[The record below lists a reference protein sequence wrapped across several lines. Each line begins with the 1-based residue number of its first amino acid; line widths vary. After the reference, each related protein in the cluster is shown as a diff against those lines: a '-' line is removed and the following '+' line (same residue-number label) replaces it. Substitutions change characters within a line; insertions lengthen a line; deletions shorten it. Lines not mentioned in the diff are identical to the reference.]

1 MQFVKLRLSGFKS
14 FVEPTEFA
22 IEPGLTG
29 IVGPNG
35 CGKSNLV
42 EALRWVMGENRVKA
56 LRGGEMDDVIF
67 AGTSS
72 RPARNVAE
80 VALLVE
86 NPLHKAPAAYNDMAD
101 FDVVRRIEREKGSAY
116 RIGGREVRARDVQ
129 LFFQDVGSGAHS
141 PSLVSQ
147 GRIGAIIQAKPTER
161 RQILEEAAG
170 ITGLHSRR
178 HEAELKL
185 KAAEQNLARLDD
197 VLTTLG
203 VQLEGLKKQARQ
215 AARYRNMSD
224 LVRRAEAILFHLRWQ
239 QQIADTQAAA
249 EKLAAAEALVID
261 ITTRAAAAS
270 TVLAEAQAT
279 LPDLRQHE
287 QEAAAALTRLEVAG
301 EQLADEE
308 RRTLA
313 QIAQLDVLLE
323 QLTRDKQRE
332 ENLLADTQNARTRLE
347 TELGELAEADTRAD
361 GEAAALGDEI
371 ASQRD
376 TVETRDAALARA
388 TEAVAKAESERAAL
402 QREIGDAQARLARI
416 GERLAAQEADK
427 AKLEAQLAGSDE
439 KRAAFDAR
447 LAEAEAQL
455 AAAMSAAEDAEGA
468 RRAAQEEE
476 FAAREALR
484 EADQTFSKLDGE
496 RQGIARAVGAI
507 TKNAGPF
514 APVMDAL
521 KVAPGFET
529 ALGTGLGDDLSA
541 GLDAAAPRQ
550 WRVLDIAGNP
560 PPLPVG
566 AVALASYVEAPAAL
580 ARRLSLIGVVANEAE
595 GAALAAQLAQGQ
607 RLVTKEGALWRW
619 DGFVQAAGAPS
630 QAAELLT
637 MRNRLAALEDECTR
651 AREIAD
657 GARTRYGA
665 AQAAAKT
672 AETADQQA
680 RQQTR
685 SAGNAIEAARGDIAR
700 LTRETEAESTKLG
713 LLGAEIARIL
723 ADRQEL
729 DARRAGAQERFD
741 AIPDPAQARAQLA
754 EDRQALS
761 QARQLLAER
770 ETASQRLA
778 RERENRAR
786 RRLSIGNEQ
795 QAWESRADSAQ
806 RQIATLV
813 ERHELAESERL
824 DLAERPAKI
833 AADRASLAD
842 KTQEMAQLRRNAAD
856 QLAAAET
863 AVRDAERALKAV
875 EASLVE
881 AREDRVR
888 GQAHS
893 EQQTQAQ
900 EQLALTIRERLDCA
914 PEETLAAGMVEAD
927 EDLPAIGDIERRLER
942 LVKERD
948 NMGPV
953 NLRAE
958 QEAEEVEAQ
967 ITGMTNE
974 KDDLV
979 QAIGKLRQGI
989 GSLNKEARE
998 RLREAFTKVDG
1009 HFQDLFQRLFGGG
1022 RAHLT
1027 LSPVMGADG
1036 QVNDDPLEAG
1046 LDVMASPP
1054 GKKLQSLT
1062 LLSGGE
1068 QAMTALALLFAVF
1081 LTNPAPICV
1090 MDEVDA
1096 PLDDANVDRFCKLL
1110 DEIGRSSGVRFI
1122 VVTHHRL
1129 TMSKM
1134 DRLFGVTMAERG
1146 ISTLVSVDL
1155 RSAERLRATA

>member
-72 RPARNVAE
+72 RPSRNVAE
-80 VALLVE
+80 VALLVDNGE
-86 NPLHKAPAAYNDMAD
+86 RRAPAAYNEMAD
-101 FDVVRRIEREKGSAY
+101 FDVVRRIERDKGSAY

-197 VLTTLG
+197 VLTTLAA
-203 VQLEGLKKQARQ
+203 QLDGLKKQARQ

-224 LVRRAEAILFHLRWQ
+224 LVRRAEAILFHLRWVRQ
-239 QQIADTQAAA
+239 QEDGTAAA
-249 EKLAAAEALVID
+249 ARLAAAEALVVD

-270 TVLAEAQAT
+270 TVLAEAQAL
-279 LPDLRQHE
+279 LPDLRRGE
-287 QEAAAALTRLEVAG
+287 AEAAAALTRLQVAG
-301 EQLADEE
+301 EQLAAEE
-308 RRTLA
+308 RRVA
-313 QIAQLDVLLE
+313 GQIEALDRQLE
-323 QLTRDKQRE
+323 QVARDKARE
-332 ENLLADTQNARTRLE
+332 ETLRADAAAAREKLAAE
-347 TELGELAEADTRAD
+347 IEELAAHDLRATEEEAGLAT
-361 GEAAALGDEI
+361 EI
-371 ASQRD
+371 GSRRD
-376 TVETRDAALARA
+376 AVETLDAELARA

-402 QREIGDAQARLARI
+402 QRETADLAQRLARLA
-416 GERLAAQEADK
+416 ERHARLDADK
-427 AKLEAQLAGSDE
+427 AGLEAQLAGADE
-439 KRAAFDAR
+439 TRLAAESR
-447 LAEAEAQL
+447 LAEAD
-455 AAAMSAAEDAEGA
+455 AAMNAALSAAEDAEGA

-484 EADQTFSKLDGE
+484 EADQEFSTLDGE
-496 RQGIARAVGAI
+496 RQGIARALAALSAD
-507 TKNAGPF
+507 AGPH

-521 KVAPGFET
+521 RVTPGYEA
-529 ALGTGLGDDLSA
+529 ALGAGLGDDLAAS
-541 GLDAAAPRQ
+541 LDAGAARN
-550 WRVLDIAGNP
+550 WRSLDIAGFP

-566 AVALASYVEAPAAL
+566 ARALSEFVQAPAAL
-580 ARRLSLIGVVANEAE
+580 ARRLSQIGVVDDAAAAE
-595 GAALAAQLAQGQ
+595 ALAPQLAQGQ
-607 RLVTKEGALWRW
+607 RVVTRDGALWRW
-619 DGFVQAAGAPS
+619 DGYAQRAGTAS

-637 MRNRLAALEDECTR
+637 MRNRLEALEADTRR
-651 AREIAD
+651 AREIAA
-657 GARTRYGA
+657 GARTRHSA
-665 AQAAAKT
+665 AQAAGKAAEAADQAARQAGRT
-672 AETADQQA
+672 ATAAVETA
-680 RQQTR
+680 
-685 SAGNAIEAARGDIAR
+685 RGEIVR
-700 LTRETEAESTKLG
+700 LQRATEAESAKLG
-713 LLGAEIARIL
+713 LVAEEVARNEADTAEIETRRI
-723 ADRQEL
+723 AAET
-729 DARRAGAQERFD
+729 RFSE
-741 AIPDPAQARAQLA
+741 IEDPAAARAKLA
-754 EDRQALS
+754 TDRQALS
-761 QARQLLAER
+761 QARQDLAER
-770 ETASQRLA
+770 EAASARLA
-778 RERENRAR
+778 RERDGRTRRRHAIAGETHAWDERADAAR
-786 RRLSIGNEQ
+786 RQIETLDE
-795 QAWESRADSAQ
+795 RAA
-806 RQIATLV
+806 IAAE
-813 ERHELAESERL
+813 ERAGLAGRPAEIA
-824 DLAERPAKI
+824 AEREALLGKAHEMEAVRRQ
-833 AADRASLAD
+833 AADD
-842 KTQEMAQLRRNAAD
+842 
-856 QLAAAET
+856 LAAAEN
-863 AVRDAERALKAV
+863 AVREAERALKAV
-875 EASLVE
+875 EAALVE
-881 AREDRVR
+881 AREERVR
-888 GQAHS
+888 CEAHVEQAEAAS
-893 EQQTQAQ
+893 V
-900 EQLALTIRERLDCA
+900 QLAATIRERLDCE
-914 PEETLAAGMVEAD
+914 PDGCLAAGMVDPGD
-927 EDLPAIGDIERRLER
+927 ELPAIEDVERRLDR

-958 QEAEEVEAQ
+958 QEAEEVEVQ
-967 ITGMTNE
+967 IAGMTAE

-979 QAIGKLRQGI
+979 AAIAKLRQGI
-989 GSLNKEARE
+989 NSLNKEARE
-998 RLREAFTKVDG
+998 RLREAFTKVDQ
-1009 HFQDLFQRLFGGG
+1009 HFQDLFARLFGGG

-1027 LSPVMGADG
+1027 LSPVMGPDG

-1096 PLDDANVDRFCKLL
+1096 PLDDANVDRFCRLL

-1129 TMSKM
+1129 TMAKM

-1146 ISTLVSVDL
+1146 VSTLVSVDL
-1155 RSAERLRATA
+1155 RNAEKLRATA

>member
-67 AGTSS
+67 AGTTS

-80 VALLVE
+80 VGLFVE
-86 NPLHKAPAAYNDMAD
+86 NPEHKAPAAYNDMSD

-197 VLTTLG
+197 VLTTLAT
-203 VQLEGLKKQARQ
+203 QLDGLKKQARQ

-224 LVRRAEAILFHLRWQ
+224 LVRRAEAILFHLRWEKQ
-239 QQIADTQAAA
+239 QADSAAA
-249 EKLAAAEALVID
+249 SEKLAAAEALVIE
-261 ITTRAAAAS
+261 ITTKAAAAS
-270 TVLAEAQAT
+270 TVVAEAQAL
-279 LPDLRQHE
+279 LPDLRRHE
-287 QEAAAALTRLEVAG
+287 AEAAAALTRLQVAG
-301 EQLADEE
+301 EQLAEEE
-308 RRTLA
+308 RRIVA
-313 QIAQLDVLLE
+313 QIEALDARLE
-323 QLTRDKQRE
+323 QLARDKARE
-332 ENLLADTQNARTRLE
+332 ESLLADAHAAREKLAA
-347 TELGELAEADTRAD
+347 ELAELAEHDVRAAEE
-361 GEAAALGDEI
+361 EAGLATDIEARRNE
-371 ASQRD
+371 
-376 TVETRDAALARA
+376 VENLDAELARA

-402 QREIGDAQARLARI
+402 QRETGDLAGRLARLADR
-416 GERLAAQEADK
+416 RTSLEADK
-427 AKLEAQLAGSDE
+427 AGLEAQLAGSDE
-439 KRAAFDAR
+439 KRLAAEAR
-447 LAEAEAQL
+447 LAEAD
-455 AAAMSAAEDAEGA
+455 AAMNAAISAAEDAEGA

-476 FAAREALR
+476 FASREALR
-484 EADQTFSKLDGE
+484 EADQEFAKLDGE
-496 RQGIARAVGAI
+496 RQGIARALAAL
-507 TKNAGPF
+507 TKNAGPH

-521 KVAPGFET
+521 RVAAGYEA
-529 ALGTGLGDDLSA
+529 ALGAGLGDDLAAS
-541 GLDAAAPRQ
+541 LDGEAPRN
-550 WRVLDIAGNP
+550 WRTLDIAGNP

-566 AVALASYVEAPAAL
+566 ATALSEFVQAPDAL
-580 ARRLSLIGVVANEAE
+580 ARRLSQIGIVADAATAE
-595 GAALAAQLAQGQ
+595 ALAPQLAQGQ
-607 RLVTKEGALWRW
+607 RLVTREGGLWRW
-619 DGFVQAAGAPS
+619 DGFAQRAGAAS

-637 MRNRLAALEDECTR
+637 MRNRLEALDADLIR
-651 AREIAD
+651 AREIAE
-657 GARTRYGA
+657 GARTRHGIAREAGKA
-665 AQAAAKT
+665 AEAADQAA
-672 AETADQQA
+672 
-680 RQQTR
+680 RQTTR
-685 SAGNAIEAARGDIAR
+685 GATSAVEAARGEIVRIA
-700 LTRETEAESTKLG
+700 RETENESAKLA
-713 LLGAEIARIL
+713 LLAGEIGRNET
-723 ADRQEL
+723 DRAEL
-729 DARRAGAQERFD
+729 DARRVAAETRF
-741 AIPDPAQARAQLA
+741 AEIEDPASARAKLA
-754 EDRQALS
+754 EDRQSLS
-761 QARQLLAER
+761 AARQALAER
-770 ETASQRLA
+770 EAASARLL
-778 RERENRAR
+778 RERDGRER
-786 RRLSIGNEQ
+786 RRHTIGNETE
-795 QAWESRADSAQ
+795 AWTNRADSAQ

-813 ERHELAESERL
+813 ERAELTASEREEMAGRPAEIA
-824 DLAERPAKI
+824 AEREA
-833 AADRASLAD
+833 LLT
-842 KTQEMAQLRRNAAD
+842 KTQEMEAIRRKAAD
-856 QLAAAET
+856 DLAAAES
-863 AVRDAERALKAV
+863 AVREADRALKAV
-875 EASLVE
+875 EATLVE

-888 GQAHS
+888 EQGHI
-893 EQQTQAQ
+893 EQQTAAGELLVQ
-900 EQLALTIRERLDCA
+900 TIRERLDCA
-914 PEETLAAGMVEAD
+914 PDGCLAAGMVDPAD
-927 EDLPAIGDIERRLER
+927 ELPAMEDIERRLER

-967 ITGMTNE
+967 ITGMTTE

-979 QAIGKLRQGI
+979 AAIAKLRQGI
-989 GSLNKEARE
+989 SSLNKEARE
-998 RLREAFTKVDG
+998 RLRDAFAKVDQ

-1027 LSPVMGADG
+1027 LSPVMGPDG

-1129 TMSKM
+1129 TMAKM

-1146 ISTLVSVDL
+1146 VSTLVSVDL
-1155 RSAERLRATA
+1155 RNAEKLRATA

>member
-67 AGTSS
+67 AGTTS

-80 VALLVE
+80 VSLLVE
-86 NPLHKAPAAYNDMAD
+86 NKENNAPAAYNDMAD

-116 RIGGREVRARDVQ
+116 RIGGRDVRARDVQ
-129 LFFQDVGSGAHS
+129 LFFQDIGSGAHS

-203 VQLEGLKKQARQ
+203 AQLDGLKKQARQ

-224 LVRRAEAILFHLRWQ
+224 LVRRAEAILFHLRWEKQ
-239 QQIADTQAAA
+239 KADMEAAQGR
-249 EKLAAAEALVID
+249 LAAAEALVVD

-270 TVLAEAQAT
+270 TVLAEAQAI
-279 LPDLRQHE
+279 LPDLRRDE
-287 QEAAAALTRLEVAG
+287 AEAAAALTRLQVAG

-308 RRTLA
+308 RRVIGQIEALDARLA
-313 QIAQLDVLLE
+313 QLAA
-323 QLTRDKQRE
+323 DKARE
-332 ENLLADTQNARTRLE
+332 ETMLADTEAARARLAAE
-347 TELGELAEADTRAD
+347 IEELAAHDARATEEEAGLAADIEERRAQVDT
-361 GEAAALGDEI
+361 L
-371 ASQRD
+371 
-376 TVETRDAALARA
+376 DAELARA

-402 QREIGDAQARLARI
+402 QREIGDLAGRLQRLADR
-416 GERLAAQEADK
+416 RASVEADK
-427 AKLEAQLAGSDE
+427 AALEAHLAGSDE
-439 KRAAFDAR
+439 KRIA
-447 LAEAEAQL
+447 AEAKL
-455 AAAMSAAEDAEGA
+455 ADADAALNAALSAAEEAEGA

-484 EADQTFSKLDGE
+484 DADQTHSTLEGE
-496 RQGIARAVGAI
+496 RQGISRAVAAL
-507 TKNAGPF
+507 TKNAGPH

-521 KVAPGFET
+521 RVTPGYET
-529 ALGTGLGDDLSA
+529 ALGAALGEDLSA
-541 GLDAAAPRQ
+541 SLDGEAARSWKQ
-550 WRVLDIAGNP
+550 LDIAGNP
-560 PPLPVG
+560 PALPLG
-566 AVALASYVEAPAAL
+566 AVPLSDFVQAPEAL
-580 ARRLSLIGVVANEAE
+580 ARRLTQIGVVESLAAAE
-595 GAALAAQLAQGQ
+595 ALAPQLAQGQ
-607 RLVTKEGALWRW
+607 RLVTREGALWRW
-619 DGFVQAAGAPS
+619 DGFAQRAGAAS

-637 MRNRLAALEDECTR
+637 MRNRLETLDAELVR
-651 AREIAD
+651 AREIAE
-657 GARTRYGA
+657 GARTRFGA
-665 AQAAAKT
+665 SQGANRAAEAHDN
-672 AETADQQA
+672 AA
-680 RQQTR
+680 RQATR
-685 SAGNAIEAARGDIAR
+685 AANTAVEAARGEIVRIA
-700 LTRETEAESTKLG
+700 RETEAENAKLA
-713 LLGAEIARIL
+713 LIADEIGRL
-723 ADRQEL
+723 EADRAEH
-729 DARRAGAQERFD
+729 DERRAAAEARF
-741 AIPDPAQARAQLA
+741 AGIEDPAQARAKLA

-761 QARQLLAER
+761 QARQALAER
-770 ETASQRLA
+770 EAASARLG
-778 RERENRAR
+778 RERDGRER
-786 RRLSIGNEQ
+786 RRHAIAGETQGWEQ
-795 QAWESRADSAQ
+795 RADSAR
-806 RQIATLV
+806 RQIASLE
-813 ERHELAESERL
+813 ERRELAESEREEL
-824 DLAERPAKI
+824 AGRPAAIAAEREALLTKTQEVDAI
-833 AADRASLAD
+833 RRAAADRLA
-842 KTQEMAQLRRNAAD
+842 E
-856 QLAAAET
+856 AEN
-863 AVRDAERALKAV
+863 AVREADRALKAV

-888 GQAHS
+888 EQGHV
-893 EQQTQAQ
+893 EQQTATG
-900 EQLALTIRERLDCA
+900 EQLVQTIRERLDCA
-914 PEETLAAGMVEAD
+914 PEDALAAGMVDPAD
-927 EDLPAIGDIERRLER
+927 ELPAMEDIERRLER

-967 ITGMTNE
+967 MTGMTTE
-974 KDDLV
+974 KEDLV
-979 QAIGKLRQGI
+979 AAIAKLRQGI
-989 GSLNKEARE
+989 SSLNKEARE
-998 RLREAFTKVDG
+998 RLREAFAKVDA
-1009 HFQDLFQRLFGGG
+1009 HFQDLFARLFGGG

-1027 LSPVMGADG
+1027 LSPVMGQDG

-1129 TMSKM
+1129 TMAKM

-1146 ISTLVSVDL
+1146 VSTLVSVDL
-1155 RSAERLRATA
+1155 RSAEKLRATA

>member
-72 RPARNVAE
+72 RPSRNVAE
-80 VALLVE
+80 VSLLVE
-86 NPLHKAPAAYNDMAD
+86 NPEHKAPAAYNDMAD

-116 RIGGREVRARDVQ
+116 RIGGRDVRARDVQ

-203 VQLEGLKKQARQ
+203 VQLDGLKKQARQ

-239 QQIADTQAAA
+239 RQIADTAQAA
-249 EKLAAAEALVID
+249 EHLAAAEALVVD
-261 ITTRAAAAS
+261 ITTRAAAAA
-270 TVLAEAQAT
+270 TVLAEAQAM

-308 RRTLA
+308 RRVTG
-313 QIAQLDVLLE
+313 QIAQLEARLE
-323 QLTRDKQRE
+323 QLERDKGRE
-332 ENLLADTQNARTRLE
+332 ETLLADTGNARQRLSS
-347 TELGELAEADTRAD
+347 ELEELAAADERAD
-361 GEAAALGDEI
+361 GESAGI
-371 ASQRD
+371 AGQIEAQRETVDMLD
-376 TVETRDAALARA
+376 TELAQA

-402 QREIGDAQARLARI
+402 QREIGDAQNRLARLA
-416 GERLAAQEADK
+416 ERVAAQENDK
-427 AKLEAQLAGSDE
+427 AKLEALLSGSDE
-439 KRAAFDAR
+439 KRHGFEAR
-447 LAEAEAQL
+447 LAAAEAAL

-476 FAAREALR
+476 FAARAALR
-484 EADQTFSKLDGE
+484 DADQSFSKLDGE
-496 RQGIARAVGAI
+496 RQGIARAVAAI
-507 TKNAGPF
+507 TKNAGPH
-514 APVMDAL
+514 APIMDAL

-541 GLDAAAPRQ
+541 ALDAAAPRQ

-560 PPLPVG
+560 PPLPLG
-566 AVALASYVEAPAAL
+566 AVALSRYVEAPAAL
-580 ARRLSLIGVVANEAE
+580 ARRLSQIGVVETHLQGTE
-595 GAALAAQLAQGQ
+595 LAAQLAQGQ
-607 RLVTKEGALWRW
+607 RLVTKDGALWRW

-637 MRNRLAALEDECTR
+637 MRNRLAALDDETAR
-651 AREIAD
+651 AREIAA

-665 AQAAAKT
+665 AEAATKA
-672 AETADQQA
+672 AEAADQQA
-680 RQQTR
+680 RQATR
-685 SAGNAIEAARGDIAR
+685 AANSGIESARGDILR
-700 LTRETEAESTKLG
+700 LARETENESTKLG
-713 LLGAEIARIL
+713 LIAAELARL
-723 ADRQEL
+723 AADRQEL
-729 DARRAGAQERFD
+729 DQRRASAQERFD
-741 AIPDPAQARAQLA
+741 AIADPANARTKLA
-754 EDRQALS
+754 EDRQTLS
-761 QARQLLAER
+761 QARQSLADR
-770 ETASQRLA
+770 EAAGQRLA

-786 RRLSIGNEQ
+786 RRLAIGNEQ
-795 QAWESRADSAQ
+795 QAWEQRADSAT
-806 RQIATLV
+806 RQIVTLV
-813 ERHELAESERL
+813 ERFELTQSEHEELAG
-824 DLAERPAKI
+824 RPAQI

-842 KTQEMAQLRRNAAD
+842 KTQEMAQMRRDAAD
-856 QLAAAET
+856 QLAAAEN
-863 AVRDAERALKAV
+863 AVREADRALKAV
-875 EASLVE
+875 ESSLVE

-888 GQAHS
+888 AQAHG
-893 EQQTQAQ
+893 EQQQASQ
-900 EQLALTIRERLDCA
+900 EQLVATIRERLDCA
-914 PEETLAAGMVEAD
+914 PDDTLAAGMVETD
-927 EDLPAIGDIERRLER
+927 EELPAIADIERRLER

-958 QEAEEVEAQ
+958 QEADEVEAQ
-967 ITGMTNE
+967 ITGMTTE

-979 QAIGKLRQGI
+979 AAIGKLRQGI

-998 RLREAFTKVDG
+998 RLREAFVKVDG

-1027 LSPVMGADG
+1027 LSPTMGADG
-1036 QVNDDPLEAG
+1036 QVNDDPLDAG

-1146 ISTLVSVDL
+1146 VSTLVSVDL
-1155 RSAERLRATA
+1155 RNAERLRATA

>member
-80 VALLVE
+80 VSLLVE
-86 NPLHKAPAAYNDMAD
+86 NPLRKAPAAYNDMAD

-116 RIGGREVRARDVQ
+116 RIGGRDVRARDVQ

-239 QQIADTQAAA
+239 QQIADTQAAS
-249 EKLAAAEALVID
+249 EKLAAAEALVVD

-279 LPDLRQHE
+279 LPELRQHE

-301 EQLADEE
+301 EQLAEEE

-323 QLTRDKQRE
+323 QLARDKQRE
-332 ENLLADTQNARTRLE
+332 ENLLADTQNARARLE
-347 TELGELAEADTRAD
+347 TELGELAEADSRAD

-371 ASQRD
+371 AGQRD

-388 TEAVAKAESERAAL
+388 TEAVAKAESERSAL
-402 QREIGDAQARLARI
+402 QREIGDANARLARL

-439 KRAAFDAR
+439 KRSAFDAR

-484 EADQTFSKLDGE
+484 DADQTFSKLDGE

-521 KVAPGFET
+521 EVAPGFET

-566 AVALASYVEAPAAL
+566 AVALANHVEAPAAL
-580 ARRLSLIGVVANEAE
+580 ARRLSQIGVVASEAE

-637 MRNRLAALEDECTR
+637 MRNRLAALEDECAR
-651 AREIAD
+651 AREIAA
-657 GARTRYGA
+657 GARARYEA

-685 SAGNAIEAARGDIAR
+685 SAGNAIEAARADIAR
-700 LTRETEAESTKLG
+700 LTRETESESTKLG
-713 LLGAEIARIL
+713 LLAAEIARIA

-729 DARRAGAQERFD
+729 DARGTGAQERFD

-754 EDRQALS
+754 EDRQTLS

-770 ETASQRLA
+770 EAASMRLA

-795 QAWESRADSAQ
+795 QAWDSRADSAQ

-833 AADRASLAD
+833 AADRASLYD

-856 QLAAAET
+856 QLAA
-863 AVRDAERALKAV
+863 
-875 EASLVE
+875 
-881 AREDRVR
+881 
-888 GQAHS
+888 
-893 EQQTQAQ
+893 
-900 EQLALTIRERLDCA
+900 TIRERLDCA

-927 EDLPAIGDIERRLER
+927 EDLPAIADIERRLER
-942 LVKERD
+942 LVKERE

-967 ITGMTNE
+967 IAGMSNE

>member
-72 RPARNVAE
+72 RPSRNVAE
-80 VALLVE
+80 VSLLVE
-86 NPLHKAPAAYNDMAD
+86 NPEHKAPAAYNDMAD
-101 FDVVRRIEREKGSAY
+101 FDVVRRIERDKGSAY
-116 RIGGREVRARDVQ
+116 RIGGRDVRARDVQ

-203 VQLEGLKKQARQ
+203 VQLDGLKKQARQ

-239 QQIADTQAAA
+239 RQIADTAKAA
-249 EKLAAAEALVID
+249 EHLAAAEALVVD

-308 RRTLA
+308 RRVTG
-313 QIAQLDVLLE
+313 QIAQLEARLE
-323 QLTRDKQRE
+323 QLERDKGRE
-332 ENLLADTQNARTRLE
+332 ETLLADTSNARQRLV
-347 TELGELAEADTRAD
+347 GELEELAAADERAD
-361 GEAAALGDEI
+361 GESAGI
-371 ASQRD
+371 AEQIETQRE
-376 TVETRDAALARA
+376 TVDMLDAELARA

-402 QREIGDAQARLARI
+402 QREIGDTQNRLARLA
-416 GERLAAQEADK
+416 ERVVAQENDK
-427 AKLEAQLAGSDE
+427 AKLEALLSGSDE
-439 KRAAFDAR
+439 KRHGFETR
-447 LAEAEAQL
+447 LAAAEAAL
-455 AAAMSAAEDAEGA
+455 AGAMSAAEDAEGA

-476 FAAREALR
+476 FAARAALR
-484 EADQTFSKLDGE
+484 DADQTFSKLDGE
-496 RQGIARAVGAI
+496 RQGIARAVAAI
-507 TKNAGPF
+507 TKNAGPH
-514 APVMDAL
+514 APIMDAL

-541 GLDAAAPRQ
+541 ALDASAPRQ

-560 PPLPVG
+560 PPLPMG
-566 AVALASYVEAPAAL
+566 AVALSVHVEAPAAL
-580 ARRLSLIGVVANEAE
+580 ARRLSQIGVVDSHAQGAE
-595 GAALAAQLAQGQ
+595 LAAQLAQGQ
-607 RLVTKEGALWRW
+607 RLVTKDGALWRW

-637 MRNRLAALEDECTR
+637 MRNRLAALDDETAR
-651 AREIAD
+651 AREIAA
-657 GARTRYGA
+657 GARTRYGVAEA
-665 AQAAAKT
+665 ATKS
-672 AETADQQA
+672 AEAADQQA
-680 RQQTR
+680 RQATR
-685 SAGNAIEAARGDIAR
+685 AANGAIEAARSDIAR
-700 LTRETEAESTKLG
+700 LARETENESTKLG
-713 LLGAEIARIL
+713 LLAAEIARLI
-723 ADRQEL
+723 ADRQDL
-729 DARRAGAQERFD
+729 DQRRASAQERFD
-741 AIPDPAQARAQLA
+741 AIEDPANARTKLA

-761 QARQLLAER
+761 QARQALAER
-770 ETASQRLA
+770 EAAGQRLV

-786 RRLSIGNEQ
+786 RRLAIGNEQ
-795 QAWESRADSAQ
+795 QAWEQRADSAT

-813 ERHELAESERL
+813 ERFELTQSEHEELAG
-824 DLAERPAKI
+824 RPAQI
-833 AADRASLAD
+833 AADRANLAD

-856 QLAAAET
+856 QLAAAEN
-863 AVRDAERALKAV
+863 AVREADRALKAV

-888 GQAHS
+888 AEAHG
-893 EQQTQAQ
+893 EQQQATQ
-900 EQLALTIRERLDCA
+900 EQLAATIRERLDCA
-914 PEETLAAGMVEAD
+914 PEDTLAAGMVEAD
-927 EDLPAIGDIERRLER
+927 EELPAIADIERRLER

-958 QEAEEVEAQ
+958 QEADEVEAQ
-967 ITGMTNE
+967 ITGMTAE

-979 QAIGKLRQGI
+979 AAIGKLRQGI
-989 GSLNKEARE
+989 SSLNKEARE

-1036 QVNDDPLEAG
+1036 QINDDPLDAG

-1146 ISTLVSVDL
+1146 VSTLVSVDL
-1155 RSAERLRATA
+1155 RNAERLRATA